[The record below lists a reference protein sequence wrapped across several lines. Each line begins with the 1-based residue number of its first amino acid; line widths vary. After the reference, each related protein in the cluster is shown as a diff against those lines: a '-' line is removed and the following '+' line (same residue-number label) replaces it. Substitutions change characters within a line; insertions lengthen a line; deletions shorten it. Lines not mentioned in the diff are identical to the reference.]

1 MAHSVHVAEDGGG
14 GGRWGGIVLRTRRF
28 LPSEHPENE
37 ISDPCTYPSN
47 CPPSPVSL
55 PRTAETN
62 PPRLESPRRDPS
74 GRRVVSSSDC
84 ASQTV
89 PCAPM
94 ASFRLSQSPGFPE
107 SCEHCPSFPPVPGR
121 AVTSHRR
128 APRLLCIRR
137 GRWEWGRGRAARE
150 RCAGVGRG
158 RAPQRAR
165 AGELPKCV
173 TSSSAQSWGGDQ
185 FPLSTPP
192 STNPEENI
200 GGPFKLSSKIKS
212 HE

>member
-1 MAHSVHVAEDGGG
+1 MGGEL
-14 GGRWGGIVLRTRRF
+14 VL
-28 LPSEHPENE
+28 
-37 ISDPCTYPSN
+37 
-47 CPPSPVSL
+47 
-55 PRTAETN
+55 
-62 PPRLESPRRDPS
+62 
-74 GRRVVSSSDC
+74 SSSDC

-89 PCAPM
+89 PCAPI
-94 ASFRLSQSPGFPE
+94 ASFRMSQSPGFPE

-173 TSSSAQSWGGDQ
+173 TSSWAQRGEKAIPNEHPSLNKCRREHGKWG
-185 FPLSTPP
+185 P
-192 STNPEENI
+192 SSF
-200 GGPFKLSSKIKS
+200 GQKLSHK
-212 HE
+212 